1 MLHSIIVA
9 VSENNVIGNEN
20 KLLWNL
26 PADLKHFKETTSGY
40 SIIMGRKT
48 FESIGKPLP
57 NRKNIIISRNKNFK
71 AEGCIIVDSLKEA
84 MFNGIDKNAEMFI
97 IGGGEIYKQSINI
110 VSKIYLTKVHH
121 NFDGDTFFPIIDESI
136 WKKSE
141 EKYFDANEKNK
152 YSYSFITY
160 IKKPNN
166 SF

>member
-1 MLHSIIVA
+1 
-9 VSENNVIGNEN
+9 
-20 KLLWNL
+20 
-26 PADLKHFKETTSGY
+26 
-40 SIIMGRKT
+40 MGRKT